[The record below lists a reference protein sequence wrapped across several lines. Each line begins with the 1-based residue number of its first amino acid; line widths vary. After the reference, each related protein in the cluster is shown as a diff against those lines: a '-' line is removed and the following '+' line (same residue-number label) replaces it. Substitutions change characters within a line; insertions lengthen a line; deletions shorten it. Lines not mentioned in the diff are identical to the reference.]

1 MRWSI
6 RTHLFALL
14 MTTLLPLIGLFAYL
28 LVQDRQDQEQKV
40 REVTGTL
47 SQLIAANTHSLL
59 SGSETLLQ
67 HLAGRPLI
75 RALDPAHCDPLL
87 ADLTPLHPEYTNIFL
102 YDLTGHLL
110 CSGIPTNPN
119 QVAAITSRE
128 WYQNVRRT
136 HAFTVG
142 EPVLGAVS
150 YRWAVTLA
158 YPVQDD
164 TGAMV
169 GILGVGIDLERF
181 SIGLTGMPA
190 PPGGTIAIV
199 DRKGRFIANS
209 GDATLVGQTHT
220 DFAIVRTM
228 LSRDRG
234 NAAEIGSGS
243 GSGGAVTYG
252 FSAIPDADW
261 HVSVGIPNTVAFAT
275 QWDAERRG
283 SLYLGVFVLVASI
296 LAWWISRGIAQPLRA
311 LTTTVTAIANGKKNV
326 RARLTRPREI
336 REVGAQFNRMVA
348 IRQHAEEALR
358 ESEERYR
365 LVLAALNEGV
375 VLQAADGM
383 ILAANTSAERILGQ
397 PHDSL
402 VGRTSLDSRWGAV
415 REDGTLFPADDHP
428 AMVALRS
435 GQPQTN
441 VVMGILGAAEDRT
454 WISINACPLFHPGE
468 PEPDGV
474 VMSFADIT
482 ERKHVEELLRH
493 SALHDTLTGLA
504 NRALFLDRLT
514 HTIDR
519 AQRKQEFRYAVFYID
534 FDRFKQINDSLGH
547 QAGDEL
553 LVEAARRLEGCLRV
567 VDTVSRLGGD
577 EFAIL
582 LDDVTDLAGAT
593 RVAERIQKA
602 LTKPFTLAAQE
613 MTLTV
618 SIGITAG
625 AAHYHKPDAVLRDAD
640 TALYRAK
647 AGGRNG
653 ERVFDEEMHTEVIGQ
668 R

>member
-1 MRWSI
+1 M
-6 RTHLFALL
+6 
-14 MTTLLPLIGLFAYL
+14 
-28 LVQDRQDQEQKV
+28 
-40 REVTGTL
+40 
-47 SQLIAANTHSLL
+47 
-59 SGSETLLQ
+59 
-67 HLAGRPLI
+67 
-75 RALDPAHCDPLL
+75 
-87 ADLTPLHPEYTNIFL
+87 
-102 YDLTGHLL
+102 
-110 CSGIPTNPN
+110 
-119 QVAAITSRE
+119 
-128 WYQNVRRT
+128 
-136 HAFTVG
+136 
-142 EPVLGAVS
+142 
-150 YRWAVTLA
+150 
-158 YPVQDD
+158 
-164 TGAMV
+164 
-169 GILGVGIDLERF
+169 
-181 SIGLTGMPA
+181 
-190 PPGGTIAIV
+190 
-199 DRKGRFIANS
+199 
-209 GDATLVGQTHT
+209 
-220 DFAIVRTM
+220 
-228 LSRDRG
+228 
-234 NAAEIGSGS
+234 
-243 GSGGAVTYG
+243 
-252 FSAIPDADW
+252 
-261 HVSVGIPNTVAFAT
+261 
-275 QWDAERRG
+275 
-283 SLYLGVFVLVASI
+283 LVASI

-326 RARLTRPREI
+326 RARLTGPREI

-358 ESEERYR
+358 ESDERYR

-441 VVMGILGAAEDRT
+441 VVMGILGTEENRT
-454 WISINACPLFHPGE
+454 WISINARPLFQPGE

-474 VMSFADIT
+474 VMSFVDIT

-519 AQRKQEFRYAVFYID
+519 AQRKQDFRYAVFYID

-593 RVAERIQKA
+593 RVARRIQKA
-602 LTKPFTLAAQE
+602 LTKPFTLTAQE

-618 SIGITAG
+618 SIGITVG

-647 AGGRNG
+647 AGGRNC
-653 ERVFDEEMHTEVIGQ
+653 ERVFDEEMHTEVIG
-668 R
+668 